1 MFDLGLS
8 SVVNPWQL
16 HRMAVDDV
24 QQRFQRITA
33 ALCEAGVPHAIV
45 GGQAVAAWV
54 STKDPDAV
62 RVTKDVDILL
72 DRKDL
77 PQARAAAL
85 ALGMDYF
92 EVVGVGMFLEHDNPN
107 PRRAVHLLWAGEKV
121 RPEYETIAATIDQR
135 ELLAPGL
142 WVVMLSELVRM
153 KLQANRDQDRVHL
166 RDMIDVGLIGREIM
180 ETLPPSL
187 AQRLLPLLVNA
198 GR

>member
-1 MFDLGLS
+1 
-8 SVVNPWQL
+8 
-16 HRMAVDDV
+16 MAVDDV
-24 QQRFQRITA
+24 QQRFRRITV
-33 ALCEAGVPHAIV
+33 ALDEAGVPHAVV

-77 PQARAAAL
+77 PRARAVAL
-85 ALGMDYF
+85 TLGMDYF

-135 ELLAPGL
+135 ELLAHGL
-142 WVVMLSELVRM
+142 WVVALPELVRM

-166 RDMIDVGLIGREIM
+166 RDMIDVGLIGREIL
-180 ETLPPSL
+180 ETLPPTL
-187 AQRLLPLLVNA
+187 AARLLPLLA
-198 GR
+198 ESGR

>member
-1 MFDLGLS
+1 MSDLDLAS
-8 SVVNPWQL
+8 RPNPWML
-16 HRMAVDDV
+16 HRMAVDEV
-24 QQRFQRITA
+24 QERFRRITA
-33 ALCEAGVPHAIV
+33 ALCEAHVPHAIV

-72 DRKDL
+72 DRSDL
-77 PQARAAAL
+77 PRARAAAL
-85 ALGMDYF
+85 SQGMDYF

-107 PRRAVHLLWAGEKV
+107 PRRGVHLLWAGEKV
-121 RPEYETIAATIDQR
+121 RPENETAAATIDRR

-142 WVVMLSELVRM
+142 WVVSLAELVRM

-166 RDMIDVGLIGREIM
+166 RDMIDVGLIGRDILAA
-180 ETLPPSL
+180 LPPAL
-187 AQRLLPLLVNA
+187 ADRLSPLLADA